1 MKSGSS
7 LIRIHHSSCQL
18 RYLEQMNKSVHAI
31 LRVASLLALICALP
45 AHALEVIGVA
55 DGDTLT
61 VLDGGKPVK
70 VRLANIDAPERR
82 QPFGERA
89 KLSLS
94 QLCYRQDAR
103 LEVTGTDRYGRSIA
117 RVSCAG
123 IDANRAQVERGLA
136 WVYVKYNQDARLPA
150 LQDDARKGRRGIW
163 SEVRPV
169 PPWEFRKTRP

>member
-1 MKSGSS
+1 MTRPVRTN
-7 LIRIHHSSCQL
+7 LRI
-18 RYLEQMNKSVHAI
+18 
-31 LRVASLLALICALP
+31 ASLLAVIGAFP

-55 DGDTLT
+55 DGDAMT
-61 VLDGGKPVK
+61 VLEDGKPVK
-70 VRLANIDAPERR
+70 IRLANIDAPERH

-103 LEVTGTDRYGRSIA
+103 VEVIGFDRYGRRIA

-136 WVYVKYNQDARLPA
+136 WVYLKYNQDPHLSA
-150 LQDDARKGRRGIW
+150 LQDGARKERRGIW
-163 SEVRPV
+163 SAPGPV
-169 PPWEFRKTRP
+169 PPWEFRKMRH

>member
-1 MKSGSS
+1 
-7 LIRIHHSSCQL
+7 
-18 RYLEQMNKSVHAI
+18 MNKTVHTI
-31 LRVASLLALICALP
+31 LRVTSLVGLIGAVP

-55 DGDTLT
+55 DGDTIT
-61 VLDGGKPVK
+61 VLEGGKPIK

-82 QPFGERA
+82 QPFGEPA

-103 LEVTGTDRYGRSIA
+103 LEVTGTDRYGRRIA

-136 WVYVKYNQDARLPA
+136 WVYVKYNQDPRLPA
-150 LQDDARKGRRGIW
+150 LQDGARKERRGIW
-163 SEVRPV
+163 SEPGPV
-169 PPWEFRKTRP
+169 PPWEFRKARH